1 MINLLPPKE
10 KKELLVENNLK
21 VTVILGYLSVLFL
34 VCLSLLFI
42 SINIFI
48 KGGIETQKILFDQR
62 EKELETFKMQ
72 ALQNDLVSFN
82 ETLASLKSF
91 YRNEDDF
98 VDILER
104 ISNTVPGEMNLSN
117 LSVSPQSKGG
127 IVCNLSGFSPDR
139 DLLLELKDNLEKEGL
154 FIDVYFPPANWVK
167 PTDINFTASFKINDS
182 E

>member
-1 MINLLPPKE
+1 MINLLPLKE

-21 VTVILGYLSVLFL
+21 VTVILGSLSVLFL

-48 KGGIETQKILFDQR
+48 KGGIETQKILLDQR

-82 ETLASLKSF
+82 KTLASLKSF

-104 ISNTVPGEMNLSN
+104 ISNTVPDGMNLSN
-117 LSVSPQSKGG
+117 LSLSPQSKGG
-127 IVCNLSGFSPDR
+127 
-139 DLLLELKDNLEKEGL
+139 
-154 FIDVYFPPANWVK
+154 
-167 PTDINFTASFKINDS
+167 
-182 E
+182 